1 MTNYAEQRYTIV
13 SNLGEMK
20 CNILELNDEKAK
32 ITFKTWLSKKCEDMI
47 KRDKRFGTK
56 ITKCELVNSKDEAI
70 MTAEILLNVNGKP
83 YYNITQEV

>member
-32 ITFKTWLSKKCEDMI
+32 VTFKTWLSKKCDDMI

-56 ITKCELVNSKDEAI
+56 ITRCALTDYQGKEI
-70 MTAEILLNVNGKP
+70 MIAEVRLNVNGKP
-83 YYNITQEV
+83 YYNITQEA